1 MPFLLKFCYNTCM
14 QNHKIFWFVTIIILI
29 AIATLFVTLN
39 PFKKPLGIYDKNT
52 APTAT
57 STVPTPDT
65 QQNFTYKNA
74 TKDNI
79 VVDLPY
85 PGAVTGKKF
94 TVIGKA
100 RGTWYFEASFP
111 VKVLDKDGKV
121 LVTTHA
127 TAQDEWMTEDFVPF
141 TSEITVPLTYI
152 GPATLILEK
161 DNPSGDA
168 VRDASVSFPFTI
180 EY

>member
-1 MPFLLKFCYNTCM
+1 M
-14 QNHKIFWFVTIIILI
+14 QNQKIFWLITIIILVVI
-29 AIATLFVTLN
+29 VVGFIVLN
-39 PFKKPLGIYDKNT
+39 PLKKISTQTNRNNSVDQMT
-52 APTAT
+52 SST
-57 STVPTPDT
+57 STMSTPDT
-65 QQNFTYKNA
+65 QQDFTYKNA

-141 TSEITVPLTYI
+141 TSEIAVPLTYI

-161 DNPSGDA
+161 DNPSGDV
-168 VRDASVSFPFTI
+168 VRDASLSFPFTI